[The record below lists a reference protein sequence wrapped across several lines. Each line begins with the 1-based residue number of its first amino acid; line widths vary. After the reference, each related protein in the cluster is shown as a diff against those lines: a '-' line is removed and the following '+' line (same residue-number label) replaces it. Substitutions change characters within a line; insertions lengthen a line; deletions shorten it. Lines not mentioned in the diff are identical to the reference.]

1 MIIVKGRNQDGSW
14 NVRMLGTDTV
24 LDDATFKIEANKGLV
39 ARNANTRIKDY
50 TAAVTFFA

>member
-39 ARNANTRIKDY
+39 VRNANTRIKDY